1 MLDFDLAA
9 LYEVETK
16 VLNQAVKRNLIR
28 FPEDFM
34 FRLNVEEWNQ
44 LKSQATPASSGHVD
58 MRSQIVTSSNN
69 NDISTSVVISVD
81 STKKRADKYLPLAFT
96 EQGVAMLSGV
106 LHSEKAIKM
115 NIAIMRAFVAV
126 KRLSIQQMDLAQQ
139 IKIIK
144 ERLGG
149 HDDQL
154 TEIYQALEHL
164 YDENASRNNWDNR
177 PRIGFKP

>member
-34 FRLNVEEWNQ
+34 FRLTTEEWNQ
-44 LKSQATPASSGHVD
+44 LRTQVATSSSGHVD
-58 MRSQIVTSSNN
+58 MRSQIVTSSPRNAGVGLQVEIMQATAN
-69 NDISTSVVISVD
+69 RPSKN
-81 STKKRADKYLPLAFT
+81 LPFAFT
-96 EQGVAMLSGV
+96 EHGIAMLSGV

-115 NIAIMRAFVAV
+115 NITIMRTFIAV
-126 KRLSIQQMDLAQQ
+126 KRLSIQQLDFIQE
-139 IKIIK
+139 IKSLK
-144 ERLGG
+144 ERVGS
-149 HDDQL
+149 HDIQL
-154 TEIYQALEHL
+154 NTLFEAMENLL
-164 YDENASRNNWDNR
+164 DENAAKHNWENR